1 MILKLGIVIVLLK
14 TIDIE
19 YELPSQPHPPTGT
32 VLTYNNC
39 VSVLLYFLF
48 VKILWTLSGTSN
60 MKNALCTH
68 GTFVNN

>member
-39 VSVLLYFLF
+39 VSVLLYFFICHFMDF
-48 VKILWTLSGTSN
+48 VWYLKHE
-60 MKNALCTH
+60 KC
-68 GTFVNN
+68 FVHAWYVC